1 MNLINFMMNT
11 IKSWVYL
18 HIKKDEPMSYDLIKT
33 SIKNSINKISKE
45 LYVNYFKSS
54 LEKNKKDIELSK
66 SRYIKKPKI
75 YKN

>member
-1 MNLINFMMNT
+1 
-11 IKSWVYL
+11 
-18 HIKKDEPMSYDLIKT
+18 MSKVEREYIGKRLDKIKT

-45 LYVNYFKSS
+45 SYINYFKSS

-66 SRYIKKPKI
+66 SISIYVKKPKI

>member
-1 MNLINFMMNT
+1 
-11 IKSWVYL
+11 
-18 HIKKDEPMSYDLIKT
+18 MSKVEREYIGKRLDKIKT

-45 LYVNYFKSS
+45 SYINYFKSS

-66 SRYIKKPKI
+66 SRYVRKPKI

>member
-1 MNLINFMMNT
+1 
-11 IKSWVYL
+11 
-18 HIKKDEPMSYDLIKT
+18 MSYDLIKT

-45 LYVNYFKSS
+45 SYINYFKSS

-66 SRYIKKPKI
+66 SISIYVKKPKI